1 MLLMSCVG
9 FSATAEETGLT
20 PAEQYAAYV
29 DSLDWPSY
37 DNHIDMVNAAQ
48 IPTHI
53 LNQMSTEDLVEAF
66 LLYPLRYDLIVWNSY
81 RQGFDAVKSQFNGLE
96 ELVNREDGAQ
106 KLLEKMQSIPV
117 VMSTANIDHEQ
128 YMRPLY
134 LDVLLAQPE
143 FMNQLSEQEIENAI
157 EVVDEIIEQRD
168 PEIYGQYTMKFY
180 DAANEQ
186 ISLYYNYITIK
197 TPGGKDVS
205 VRAWT
210 PGDPE
215 FPNDT
220 AAREDMVEQQ
230 KTYPNA
236 LYLSPSSQK
245 YNCHSYAWYSQSI
258 NNTYWIGD
266 PTPYLKD
273 GTVRQI
279 GGYKLNTK
287 VMYYTGNSS
296 YDGGPYSH
304 SAIANETSPRM
315 VISKWGIGPLV
326 KHAPDYCPYT
336 TGLKSYEY
344 WNKA

>member
-9 FSATAEETGLT
+9 FSATAEETSLT

-53 LNQMSTEDLVEAF
+53 LNQMSTENLVEAF

-143 FMNQLSEQEIENAI
+143 FMNQLSEQETENAI
-157 EVVDEIIEQRD
+157 EVVDEIIEQCD
-168 PEIYGQYTMKFY
+168 PKIYGQYTMKFY

-197 TPGGKDVS
+197 TPGGKDVC

-245 YNCHSYAWYSQSI
+245 YNCHSYAWYSQSSL
-258 NNTYWIGD
+258 NTYWIAKAE
-266 PTPYLKD
+266 PYLTD
-273 GTVRQI
+273 GTCSNTDV
-279 GGYKLNTK
+279 YKQYTR
-287 VMYYTGNSS
+287 VVYYNPDQSYGVSPYYHSSLVVNTGN
-296 YDGGPYSH
+296 G
-304 SAIANETSPRM
+304 E
-315 VISKWGIGPLV
+315 
-326 KHAPDYCPYT
+326 
-336 TGLKSYEY
+336 
-344 WNKA
+344 KAF

>member
-9 FSATAEETGLT
+9 FSATAEETSLT

-53 LNQMSTEDLVEAF
+53 LNQMSTENLVEAF

-143 FMNQLSEQEIENAI
+143 FMNQFSAQEAEQAI
-157 EVVDEIIEQRD
+157 EIIDGIIEQRN
-168 PEIYGQYTMKFY
+168 PNIYGNSTYKFY
-180 DAANEQ
+180 QAANEQ
-186 ISLYYNYITIK
+186 IETYYNWFSIK
-197 TPGGKDVS
+197 SPGGKDVS
-205 VRAWT
+205 VRQWT
-210 PGDPE
+210 YGDGE
-215 FPNDT
+215 IDQWQLNT
-220 AAREDMVEQQ
+220 EYRN
-230 KTYPNA
+230 KYPNA
-236 LYLSPSSQK
+236 IYKDTSTRR
-245 YNCHSYAWYSQSI
+245 YNCHSYAWYSQSSL
-258 NNTYWIGD
+258 NTYWIAKAE
-266 PTPYLKD
+266 PYLTD
-273 GTVRQI
+273 GTCSNTDV
-279 GGYKLNTK
+279 YKQHTR
-287 VMYYTGNSS
+287 VVYYNPDQSYGVSPYYHSSLVVNTGN
-296 YDGGPYSH
+296 G
-304 SAIANETSPRM
+304 E
-315 VISKWGIGPLV
+315 
-326 KHAPDYCPYT
+326 
-336 TGLKSYEY
+336 
-344 WNKA
+344 KAF